1 MASGWPPLVA
11 WWRQFTH
18 FSVANRHLG
27 RFFFHQG
34 WLVEC
39 QHTCVWCVFNRTG
52 TLFINFQ
59 WQTQTGNPS
68 GKPTNRRH
76 QRRHATVSV
85 ADAFARQKTAT
96 ALHSEIVW
104 KKKTS
109 GIVFKLEEIHFSTIS
124 EENILFFF
132 KNNKIS
138 SAPHASWAARPTVG
152 GRLRGIEV
160 GPGQPLEALF
170 RCLHFTHLYSFFLFS
185 FLCSVSVVI
194 FQQEPRDEEARPS
207 DAGRNCW
214 GLFQRPRVVK
224 NRTKFFVGLPNS
236 VVCWLVVSGLTEYY
250 CLSDNH
256 FLFGF
261 SPGRRLFVQRAR
273 HAAWQADA
281 FVRQMALFVRRPD
294 IFHSEITRPKINS
307 IRIFVAS
314 PLQFWSA
321 GWNEIVNYSTAVV
334 KKRRERERQFY
345 QK

>member
-1 MASGWPPLVA
+1 M
-11 WWRQFTH
+11 
-18 FSVANRHLG
+18 
-27 RFFFHQG
+27 
-34 WLVEC
+34 
-39 QHTCVWCVFNRTG
+39 
-52 TLFINFQ
+52 
-59 WQTQTGNPS
+59 
-68 GKPTNRRH
+68 
-76 QRRHATVSV
+76 
-85 ADAFARQKTAT
+85 
-96 ALHSEIVW
+96 
-104 KKKTS
+104 
-109 GIVFKLEEIHFSTIS
+109 
-124 EENILFFF
+124 
-132 KNNKIS
+132 
-138 SAPHASWAARPTVG
+138 
-152 GRLRGIEV
+152 
-160 GPGQPLEALF
+160 
-170 RCLHFTHLYSFFLFS
+170 
-185 FLCSVSVVI
+185 VI

-256 FLFGF
+256 FLFGNWF

-334 KKRRERERQFY
+334 KNEEKERDNFTKNKYNKMADDVFFRNKNKCRLVWISGPSKYRNVSIRWMKSVRKFCFVCFDFSKIY
-345 QK
+345 FIFIFK